1 MDTFTLAATSFTI
14 ALSLF
19 ITVKMDRLQK
29 SFAVLCLAV
38 FVSQAAA
45 FLKEILDAG
54 FWKHLEHL
62 GLLAI
67 APAVVFFFRMLTRN
81 QSNLLKGF
89 MAVLSLISAAGAVSQ
104 FTSLGSRADF
114 HFALIAYTCIVLG
127 LCYFSLLLQVKRS
140 TPSTE
145 KKRLIYLLVACPIAA
160 FICSIDLSGY
170 LGYHF
175 APVSGLVLSALL
187 YFTLLIVAYPHLSE
201 LHHFFARTI
210 VIAVST
216 LTGAAIIYL
225 VSFFFSESAPSFTS
239 VFMMSFLIIISITP
253 VKMMLKNIFNFFYPE
268 SKEIFTSL
276 YDSDEKL
283 EKEKSLM
290 LAEMAPVFA
299 HEIRNPLGSI
309 KGAAQFLQSEASTEE
324 QEQLLKVIIDEV
336 NRLNTVVSQFL
347 DYARPAGGNIRPQDI
362 NTVVLKTISIIAANR
377 MTENTAIFQELQEE
391 LPMVNIDE
399 QQMLQVMINI
409 SLNAIEAMPRG
420 GRLTYKTSKI
430 ETGEGP
436 AIGISIQD
444 TGSGI
449 RPEHLKNIFKP
460 FYTTK
465 ESGVG
470 LGLAICRRIIREH
483 GGSIR
488 VKSAAGKGSIFF
500 IQLDAGDKI
509 PYNPS

>member
-1 MDTFTLAATSFTI
+1 M
-14 ALSLF
+14 
-19 ITVKMDRLQK
+19 
-29 SFAVLCLAV
+29 
-38 FVSQAAA
+38 
-45 FLKEILDAG
+45 
-54 FWKHLEHL
+54 
-62 GLLAI
+62 
-67 APAVVFFFRMLTRN
+67 
-81 QSNLLKGF
+81 
-89 MAVLSLISAAGAVSQ
+89 
-104 FTSLGSRADF
+104 
-114 HFALIAYTCIVLG
+114 
-127 LCYFSLLLQVKRS
+127 
-140 TPSTE
+140 
-145 KKRLIYLLVACPIAA
+145 
-160 FICSIDLSGY
+160 
-170 LGYHF
+170 
-175 APVSGLVLSALL
+175 
-187 YFTLLIVAYPHLSE
+187 
-201 LHHFFARTI
+201 
-210 VIAVST
+210 IAVST

-488 VKSAAGKGSIFF
+488 VKSVAGKGSIFF
-500 IQLDAGDKI
+500 IRLDAGDKI
-509 PYNPS
+509 NYNPS